1 MIERQFIS
9 QNVKEHQIKEFI
21 GEALD
26 RAAYSDSKLIRT
38 PLGEK
43 IVIYTSRPG
52 LIVGKEGSNIKRLT
66 LELKKRFNLENPQ
79 IEIAEIENPNLDP
92 QIIAERIVGSLER
105 FGINRFKA
113 IGHKA
118 MEDVMSA
125 NALGVE
131 LIMSGRIPSERARSW
146 RFYKGYLKKCGDT
159 ALTAVK
165 KAKMQALL
173 KTGVIGVKVS
183 IMIPDAK
190 LPDRI
195 KIGDQIVEAAEE
207 IKETAEIVQ
216 KEAPKKEK
224 AKKSKK

>member
-1 MIERQFIS
+1 MIERQFVS
-9 QNVKEHQIKEFI
+9 QNVKENQIKEFI
-21 GEALD
+21 GDSLD

-43 IVIYTSRPG
+43 IIIYTSRPG
-52 LIVGKEGSNIKRLT
+52 LIVGKEGQNIKRLT
-66 LELKKRFNLENPQ
+66 SELKKRFNLENPQ

-92 QIIAERIVGSLER
+92 QIIAERIVSSLER

-118 MEDVMSA
+118 MEDVISA

-131 LIMSGRIPSERARSW
+131 IIMSGKIPSERARSW

-173 KTGVIGVKVS
+173 KTGIIGIKVN

-195 KIGDQIVEAAEE
+195 KIGDQVEMVEE
-207 IKETAEIVQ
+207 VKEITETAEI
-216 KEAPKKEK
+216 KEEKKEKK

>member
-1 MIERQFIS
+1 MIERQFVS
-9 QNVKEHQIKEFI
+9 QNVKENQIKEFI
-21 GEALD
+21 GESLD

-52 LIVGKEGSNIKRLT
+52 LIVGKEGQNIKKLT
-66 LELKKRFNLENPQ
+66 AELKKRFNLENPQ
-79 IEIAEIENPNLDP
+79 IEIAEIENPSLDP

-118 MEDVMSA
+118 MEEVMSA

-131 LIMSGRIPSERARSW
+131 IIMSGKIPSERARSW

-159 ALTAVK
+159 ALTTVK

-173 KTGVIGVKVS
+173 KTGIIGVKVS
-183 IMIPDAK
+183 IMVPDAK

-195 KIGDQIVEAAEE
+195 KIGDQIEMIEE
-207 IKETAEIVQ
+207 VKESTE
-216 KEAPKKEK
+216 KKEQK
-224 AKKSKK
+224 KTKEKGAKKSKK